1 MSKTLVEKILSDKSQ
16 KEVYANDLVVA
27 NIDFANTKNNNV
39 HKIETK
45 CL

>member
-1 MSKTLVEKILSDKSQ
+1 MIPTLVEKILSYKSQ
-16 KEVYANDLVVA
+16 KEVYVNDLVVA
-27 NIDFANTKNNNV
+27 NIDFANTKNDNV